1 MGQCEKREMGVG
13 WDATKKG
20 KSEQRVEGGTFWIGR
35 EKSECISGWCWES
48 GVGRLICVQEMECF

>member
-1 MGQCEKREMGVG
+1 MRVG

-35 EKSECISGWCWES
+35 EKKEYISGCCWEG
-48 GVGRLICVQEMECF
+48 GVGRWMCVQERECF